1 MPIHLPFTKL
11 SQWQNIAFG
20 ATLIER
26 MLPNYEMFAENSGFG
41 NYQLI
46 RNQLDLIWQR
56 LDKSQKVKIN
66 YDAQLLKLEEQV
78 PDPQAFDFFGVYP
91 ALDVT
96 MAVMSLLQAM
106 QTNEGEG
113 FDNIS
118 RLSQNSVHFYVELC
132 LTQALDEQNSDE
144 TEEIS
149 QQDIQAHPL
158 MEWEVA
164 TQNELFDFVK
174 NSPENK
180 ATIKALKNIVSEQG
194 LSNLGIEIQ

>member
-1 MPIHLPFTKL
+1 VPIHLPFTKL
-11 SQWQNIAFG
+11 SQWQNIAFS

-26 MLPNYEMFAENSGFG
+26 MLPNYKMFAESSGFG

-66 YDAQLLKLEEQV
+66 YDAQLLKLEEQI

-91 ALDVT
+91 ALDAS

-106 QTNEGEG
+106 QNNEGEG
-113 FDNIS
+113 FESIS
-118 RLSQNSVHFYVELC
+118 RLSQNSVNFYVELC
-132 LTQALDEQNSDE
+132 LSQDLDESTTSE
-144 TEEIS
+144 SEEIS
-149 QQDIQAHPL
+149 QQLINEHPL
-158 MEWEVA
+158 MEWEKA
-164 TQNELFDFVK
+164 TQNVLFDFLK

>member
-26 MLPNYEMFAENSGFG
+26 MLPNYKMFAENSGFG

-132 LTQALDEQNSDE
+132 LAQALDEQNSAE
-144 TEEIS
+144 AEEIS